1 MMSPLSVAQFLPSD
15 FRGFDL
21 VVFDEASQ
29 MTTWDSVGAIARGK
43 NVIVVGDP
51 KQMPPTNFFSAAASN
66 DDAEEED
73 LESIL
78 DQALAARLP
87 LRRLMGHYRSK
98 HETLIAFSNSKYYE
112 NSLVTYPSSDTKESA
127 VTLRRINGAYAKGK
141 GRNNPI
147 EAKAVVDEIVRRLT
161 NKKDS
166 AKTIGV
172 VTLNTDQQRTIEDLL
187 DDARRSHPSIEP
199 YFQASENYDAIFVKN
214 LESVQ
219 GDERDIIIL
228 SLGYGPTEVG
238 GRTMS
243 MNFGPLNKTGGE
255 RRLNVAIT
263 RATTEVL
270 VFASFDSSMIDL
282 SRTSAT
288 AVEHLKHYL
297 EFAERGPRALA
308 EQATA
313 AYGIDQF
320 DSDFEQAVSFA
331 LREKGWKVQT
341 QVGVSKFRID
351 LGVLHPDKP
360 GVYLA
365 GIECDGATYHGSP
378 SARDRDRV
386 RQAILEN
393 LGWRIVRLW
402 STDYFIDAEAAI
414 EKIDNKLKELLVHD
428 KSEEINKAA
437 ESELQSAESEIQNT
451 IHAFEIDIDESVEL
465 AQGRSGLNAADYFKE
480 GYKNFLSDLAREVL
494 REKPGITLHALT
506 LEIANMH
513 GLNRTSKKQIDYLRS
528 VIESWA
534 GIAEVD
540 DHSPTVWLCPDDI
553 VDEISWRGVDAFGY
567 SRLWS
572 EIPYHETLGLARY
585 ALEKAPHDPV
595 TYMCDEFDLK
605 RRHETTLSVFSEWI
619 DRVKA
624 SCLVE

>member
-1 MMSPLSVAQFLPSD
+1 MKLC
-15 FRGFDL
+15 GDL
-21 VVFDEASQ
+21 RTQ
-29 MTTWDSVGAIARGK
+29 KT
-43 NVIVVGDP
+43 
-51 KQMPPTNFFSAAASN
+51 
-66 DDAEEED
+66 
-73 LESIL
+73 
-78 DQALAARLP
+78 
-87 LRRLMGHYRSK
+87 
-98 HETLIAFSNSKYYE
+98 
-112 NSLVTYPSSDTKESA
+112 
-127 VTLRRINGAYAKGK
+127 
-141 GRNNPI
+141 
-147 EAKAVVDEIVRRLT
+147 
-161 NKKDS
+161 

-199 YFQASENYDAIFVKN
+199 YFQSSENYDAIFVKN

-219 GDERDIIIL
+219 GDERDIIVL

-238 GRTMS
+238 GKTMS

-313 AYGIDQF
+313 AYGVDQF

-331 LREKGWKVQT
+331 LREKGWKIQT

-365 GIECDGATYHGSP
+365 GIECDGAAYHSSP

-414 EKIDNKLKELLVHD
+414 EKIEQKLLHLLVRD
-428 KSEEINKAA
+428 RDEAA
-437 ESELQSAESEIQNT
+437 K
-451 IHAFEIDIDESVEL
+451 
-465 AQGRSGLNAADYFKE
+465 NA
-480 GYKNFLSDLAREVL
+480 
-494 REKPGITLHALT
+494 
-506 LEIANMH
+506 
-513 GLNRTSKKQIDYLRS
+513 
-528 VIESWA
+528 IESA
-534 GIAEVD
+534 
-540 DHSPTVWLCPDDI
+540 
-553 VDEISWRGVDAFGY
+553 
-567 SRLWS
+567 
-572 EIPYHETLGLARY
+572 
-585 ALEKAPHDPV
+585 ALESRVQNSSIQPEDNADHYFMGVAHAQRD
-595 TYMCDEFDLK
+595 FD
-605 RRHETTLSVFSEWI
+605 
-619 DRVKA
+619 
-624 SCLVE
+624 